1 MRPDL
6 RSFRVKDHYL
16 IGANVD
22 MHVVVLQPDARSVAY
37 DVDFEADCMHRFF
50 LSQDGGLLAA
60 AFAFEAFCCVE
71 VVDLSRN
78 PIITPESR
86 EAATVLRID
95 RVHALDVRIAPTGET
110 LLYWRHGA
118 RSGTYAVHVP
128 SGQRQK
134 LAGVTFPTKGAWM
147 TDSVMLPFDR
157 RSGGVRVSYW
167 PLTVSAVPLPSK
179 TEVWQLIEHPSAE
192 IVAMIDAE
200 GQVAALHADTLEPL
214 WQRRIAE
221 TDWISYSGDGRF
233 IAVRQSAPAGGP
245 VERIVVLDASSG
257 EIARTIE
264 QPEQA
269 LFPLDGPRF
278 LCYSGR
284 FLNAETGEFEEGVSA
299 PGFWDRVLKRRP

>member
-95 RVHALDVRIAPTGET
+95 RVDALDVGIAPTGET
-110 LLYWRHGA
+110 LLYVHATKPG
-118 RSGTYAVHVP
+118 GYAVHLP
-128 SGQRQK
+128 SGHRQRLPDT
-134 LAGVTFPTKGAWM
+134 LAPMNGAWL
-147 TDSVMLPFDR
+147 TDAVLLPLGR
-157 RSGGVRVSYW
+157 GRGGIRVSYW
-167 PLTVSAVPLPSK
+167 PLAVSPVELPSK
-179 TEVWQLIEHPSAE
+179 VRIWRLTERPSGQS
-192 IVAMIDAE
+192 IGMLTKGYVAS
-200 GQVAALHADTLEPL
+200 LRADILEPL
-214 WQRRIAE
+214 WKRAIAE
-221 TDWISYSGDGRF
+221 ADWISYSGDGRF
-233 IAVRQSAPAGGP
+233 IAVQQRAPAGGP

-299 PGFWDRVLKRRP
+299 PGFWDKILKRRP